1 MEKEREL
8 AVIELQNKKEASS
21 NSTAVKSTDNKTQV
35 YIIYSGTSDLLTH
48 LDHDNKRCSFIVSS
62 IL

>member
-8 AVIELQNKKEASS
+8 AVIELQNKKEVSS

-35 YIIYSGTSDLLTH
+35 YIIHSGTSDLLTH
-48 LDHDNKRCSFIVSS
+48 LDHDNCA
-62 IL
+62 L